1 MSFAILRVLTHNL
14 QPLEHIRYC
23 AIGGKVS
30 GEIAVS
36 LAMLT
41 TLVIKDFA
49 IISELELTFDAGMSV
64 LTGETGAGKSI
75 IVNALMLLLGGKSSA
90 DLIRNGAQEASV
102 EGLFTVDRSHAP
114 TMAMLST
121 IGIDLDD
128 DEFVV
133 RRTISRKGRGK
144 IFIGG
149 TLQTLTTLRNLMR
162 TVIDISGQHE
172 HVSLLDA
179 ARHRAILDKFAG
191 LEPDVDAF
199 SALFSA
205 YARLRQERDALVASL
220 EERTKRLGFL
230 DYQIEELGN
239 ADVKPGEAQAAIDEL
254 KRLSCSDALE
264 RTVESSVMALYDDD
278 ASIVS
283 ALSLQISELSKMR
296 KNALELGD
304 IVTAL
309 QEACEKIEDAVHD
322 LRRIHVGN
330 ASPERIDCLQE
341 RLSLI
346 DRLERKYRVKADEL
360 PALLDTLKAERD
372 SIALS
377 DERIETLGKSIAAM
391 TEELIG
397 KSARLS
403 EARRKAAHVLSR
415 EATQG
420 LRLLA
425 MENAALEIV
434 CQTHADLKDMHATG
448 ADEIEFLLSSN
459 PGEPPRPLAKIAS
472 GGELSRVLLAIKRA
486 IVDKD
491 DVACYVFDEVDT
503 GIGGLT
509 AAHVAKMLK
518 EVSRCHQVLCITHL
532 ASIASYADAHFKVS
546 KFVVNERTQSQITL
560 LTESERV
567 EEIARML
574 GGTSITDKTLAH
586 AAEMI
591 EQAKRQT
598 D

>member
-1 MSFAILRVLTHNL
+1 
-14 QPLEHIRYC
+14 
-23 AIGGKVS
+23 
-30 GEIAVS
+30 
-36 LAMLT
+36 MLT

-49 IISELELTFDAGMSV
+49 IISELELTFDGGMSV

-75 IVNALMLLLGGKSSA
+75 IVSALTLLLGGKSST
-90 DLIRNGAQEASV
+90 DLIRNGADEASV
-102 EGLFTVDRSHAP
+102 EGLFTVDRHHAP
-114 TMAMLST
+114 TMAMLSA

-133 RRTISRKGRGK
+133 RRTITRKGRGK

-149 TLQTLTTLRNLMR
+149 TLQSLTTLRNLMR

-191 LEPDVDAF
+191 IEPDVEAF
-199 SALFSA
+199 SALFA
-205 YARLRQERDALVASL
+205 TYTQLRRERDALAASL
-220 EERTKRLGFL
+220 DERTKRLGFL
-230 DYQIEELGN
+230 DYQIEEL
-239 ADVKPGEAQAAIDEL
+239 
-254 KRLSCSDALE
+254 KRLSNSDALE
-264 RTVESSVMALYDDD
+264 RAIESSVMALYDDD
-278 ASIVS
+278 ASLVS
-283 ALSLQISELSKMR
+283 ALSQQITELSKLR
-296 KNALELGD
+296 KNARELND
-304 IVTAL
+304 VVETLKTAYH
-309 QEACEKIEDAVHD
+309 AIEDAVHD
-322 LRRIHVGN
+322 LRHIHVDD
-330 ASPERIDCLQE
+330 ASPERIAYLQD

-346 DRLERKYRVKADEL
+346 DKLERKYRVKADEL
-360 PALLDTLKAERD
+360 PILQDSLVAER
-372 SIALS
+372 SALVLS
-377 DERIETLGKSIAAM
+377 DERIDTLDKEIAQIAQK
-391 TEELIG
+391 LIA
-397 KSARLS
+397 KSAELS
-403 EARRKAAHVLSR
+403 AARQKAAQILSH

-420 LRLLA
+420 LHLLA

-434 CQTHADLKDMHATG
+434 CQTNTDLKTMHATG
-448 ADEIEFLLSSN
+448 GDEVEFLLSSN

-509 AAHVAKMLK
+509 AAHVAQMLK
-518 EVSRCHQVLCITHL
+518 EVSLCHQVLCITHL

-546 KFVVNERTQSQITL
+546 KYVVNERTQSRITR

-574 GGTSITDKTLAH
+574 GGTSITDKTMAH

-591 EQAKRQT
+591 EQAKGLNEGAKS
-598 D
+598 

>member
-1 MSFAILRVLTHNL
+1 MCYR
-14 QPLEHIRYC
+14 
-23 AIGGKVS
+23 GGSDS
-30 GEIAVS
+30 GGITVS

-49 IISELELTFDAGMSV
+49 IISELELTFDGGMSV

-75 IVNALMLLLGGKSSA
+75 IVSALTLLLGGKSST
-90 DLIRNGAQEASV
+90 DLIRNGADEASV
-102 EGLFTVDRSHAP
+102 EGLFTVDRHHAP
-114 TMAMLST
+114 TMAMLSA

-133 RRTISRKGRGK
+133 RRTITRKGRGK

-149 TLQTLTTLRNLMR
+149 TLQSLTTLRNLMR

-191 LEPDVDAF
+191 IEPDVEAF
-199 SALFSA
+199 SALFA
-205 YARLRQERDALVASL
+205 TYTQLRRERDALAASL
-220 EERTKRLGFL
+220 DERTKRLGFL
-230 DYQIEELGN
+230 DYQIEELEN
-239 ADVKPGEAQAAIDEL
+239 AAVKAGEAESTIEEL
-254 KRLSCSDALE
+254 KRLSNSDALE
-264 RTVESSVMALYDDD
+264 RAIESSVMALYDDD
-278 ASIVS
+278 ASLVS
-283 ALSLQISELSKMR
+283 ALSQQITELSKLR
-296 KNALELGD
+296 KNARELND
-304 IVTAL
+304 VVETLKTAYH
-309 QEACEKIEDAVHD
+309 AIEDAVHD
-322 LRRIHVGN
+322 LRHIHVDD
-330 ASPERIDCLQE
+330 ASPERIAYLQD

-346 DRLERKYRVKADEL
+346 DKLERKYRVKADEL
-360 PALLDTLKAERD
+360 PILQDSLVAER
-372 SIALS
+372 SALVLS
-377 DERIETLGKSIAAM
+377 DERIDTLDKEIAQIAQK
-391 TEELIG
+391 LIA
-397 KSARLS
+397 KSAELS
-403 EARRKAAHVLSR
+403 AARQKAAQILSH

-420 LRLLA
+420 LHLLA

-434 CQTHADLKDMHATG
+434 CQTNTDLKTMHATG
-448 ADEIEFLLSSN
+448 GDEIEFLLSSN

-509 AAHVAKMLK
+509 AAHVAQMLK
-518 EVSRCHQVLCITHL
+518 EVSLCHQVLCITHL

-546 KFVVNERTQSQITL
+546 KYVVNERTQSRITR

-574 GGTSITDKTLAH
+574 GGTSITDKTMAH

-591 EQAKRQT
+591 EQAKGLNEGA
-598 D
+598 

>member
-1 MSFAILRVLTHNL
+1 
-14 QPLEHIRYC
+14 
-23 AIGGKVS
+23 
-30 GEIAVS
+30 
-36 LAMLT
+36 MLT

-49 IISELELTFDAGMSV
+49 IISELELTFDGGMSV

-75 IVNALMLLLGGKSSA
+75 IVSALTLLLGGKSST
-90 DLIRNGAQEASV
+90 DLIRNGADEASV
-102 EGLFTVDRSHAP
+102 EGLFTVDRHHAP
-114 TMAMLST
+114 TMAMLSA

-133 RRTISRKGRGK
+133 RRTITRKGRGK

-149 TLQTLTTLRNLMR
+149 TLQSLTTLRNLMR

-191 LEPDVDAF
+191 IEPDVEAF
-199 SALFSA
+199 SALFA
-205 YARLRQERDALVASL
+205 TYTQLRRERDALAASL
-220 EERTKRLGFL
+220 DERTKRLGFL
-230 DYQIEELGN
+230 DYQIEELEN
-239 ADVKPGEAQAAIDEL
+239 AAVKAGEAESTIEEL
-254 KRLSCSDALE
+254 KRLSNSDALE
-264 RTVESSVMALYDDD
+264 RAIESSVMALYDDD
-278 ASIVS
+278 ASLVS
-283 ALSLQISELSKMR
+283 ALSQQITELSKLR
-296 KNALELGD
+296 KNARELND
-304 IVTAL
+304 VVETLKTAYH
-309 QEACEKIEDAVHD
+309 AIEDAGHD
-322 LRRIHVGN
+322 LRHIHVDD
-330 ASPERIDCLQE
+330 ASPERIAYLQD

-346 DRLERKYRVKADEL
+346 DKLERKYRVKADEL
-360 PALLDTLKAERD
+360 PILQDSLVAER
-372 SIALS
+372 SALVLS
-377 DERIETLGKSIAAM
+377 DERIDTLDKEIAQIAQKLIAKSTELSAA
-391 TEELIG
+391 
-397 KSARLS
+397 RQ
-403 EARRKAAHVLSR
+403 KAAQILSR

-420 LRLLA
+420 LHLLA

-434 CQTHADLKDMHATG
+434 CQTNTDLKTMHATG
-448 ADEIEFLLSSN
+448 GDEIEFLLSSN

-509 AAHVAKMLK
+509 AAHVAQMLK
-518 EVSRCHQVLCITHL
+518 EVSLCHQVLCITHL

-546 KFVVNERTQSQITL
+546 KYVVNERTQSRITR

-574 GGTSITDKTLAH
+574 GGTSITDKTMAH

-591 EQAKRQT
+591 EQAKGLNEGAKS
-598 D
+598 